1 MKKKLP
7 VKPADIVIILLALSV
22 SGFSAFMVYLR
33 PQNITRV
40 TIQSQTMQWVF
51 PLDAEE
57 TINVQGPLGDTVVKI
72 HGNEA
77 WVESSPC
84 DNKVCVGAGRLH
96 RNFEFAACLP
106 NNVLVMIEGQ
116 DDHDEIDR
124 TAR

>member
-1 MKKKLP
+1 MKRKLP
-7 VKPADIVIILLALSV
+7 VKPGDIVLILFALGV
-22 SGFSAFMVYLR
+22 TGFSAFTVYLK
-33 PQNITRV
+33 PQNVTRV
-40 TIQSQTMQWVF
+40 LIQGDNQEWVY
-51 PLDAEE
+51 PLNAEE
-57 TINVQGPLGDTVVKI
+57 TIHVRGPLGNTVVKI